1 MSTPYGRAMSD
12 QPAMPRPGAA
22 TMPRMGQGTW
32 RLGDDPAARDREV
45 AALREGIDRG
55 LTLVDTAEMY
65 GDGRSE
71 ELVGEAIRGRRDEVF
86 LVSKMTP
93 GPGREGTVRA
103 CEESLRRL
111 GTDHLD
117 LYLLHWSGGA
127 PLEETVA
134 GFTQLVDDGK
144 IAAFGVS
151 NLDLDEMEELTGIP
165 GGERTV
171 TDQLLYNL
179 DQRGIEADLLPWL
192 RGAGMPV
199 MAYSPFDQGGLL
211 RHAGLAAFA
220 RERGVTPGQVALAWL
235 LSRDQVVPIPK
246 SASASRVAENAD
258 ALELTLSAED
268 HAELDAMFPPPPGPV
283 PLQIY

>member
-1 MSTPYGRAMSD
+1 MTPAVTLPGGAS
-12 QPAMPRPGAA
+12 MPRL
-22 TMPRMGQGTW
+22 GQGTW
-32 RLGDDPAARDREV
+32 HVGDDPSARRQEI
-45 AALREGIDRG
+45 AALQAGIEAG

-71 ELVGEAIRGRRDEVF
+71 ELVGEALRGRRDEVF

-93 GPGREGTVRA
+93 GPGRAGTVRA
-103 CEESLRRL
+103 CEDSLRRL
-111 GTDHLD
+111 GTDRLD

-127 PLEETVA
+127 PFEETVA
-134 GFTQLVDDGK
+134 AFTQLVDDGK

-151 NLDLDEMEELTGIP
+151 NLDLDEMEHFTGIP
-165 GGERTV
+165 GGEAAA

-192 RGAGMPV
+192 RDAGIPV
-199 MAYSPFDQGGLL
+199 MAYSPFDQGRLVRHGGLQS
-211 RHAGLAAFA
+211 FA
-220 RERGVTPGQVALAWL
+220 RERGVTAGQVALAWL

-246 SASASRVAENAD
+246 SSDTGRVAENAG
-258 ALELTLSAED
+258 ALEITLTADD
-268 HAELDAMFPPPPGPV
+268 HAELDAMFPPPSGPE